1 MSGVN
6 SEIINECYAE
16 LARAVVIS
24 AVDDLAKALCSADEV
39 SANKIISWL
48 YSDSAK
54 IFMFDANPL
63 EIITNLIAELKQCE
77 YNFKSYKDKFSHYRV
92 R

>member
-1 MSGVN
+1 MSSVK
-6 SEIINECYAE
+6 SEVISECYME
-16 LARAVVIS
+16 LARAVVVS
-24 AVDDLAKALCSADEV
+24 AIDDLAKALCHADEV

-54 IFMFDANPL
+54 IFMFDATPM
-63 EIITNLIAELKQCE
+63 EIINQLSAELKLCE
-77 YNFKSYKDKFSHYRV
+77 YNFKLYKDKFSHYRI